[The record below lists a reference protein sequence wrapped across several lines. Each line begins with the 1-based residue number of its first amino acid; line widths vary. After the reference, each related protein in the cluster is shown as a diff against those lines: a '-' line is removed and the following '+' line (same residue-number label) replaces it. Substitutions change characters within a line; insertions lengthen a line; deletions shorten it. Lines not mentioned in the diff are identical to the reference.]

1 MIVER
6 VINSIF
12 TSNTYLLHEDGGLDY
27 WLVDIGDIDPVQALL
42 PEGAKVQGL
51 LLTHTHYDHMYG
63 INRLVSLFP
72 DCLVYTSE
80 HGREGLYSDKLNNSR
95 YHYDKLVYSREDNVR
110 VLCEGD
116 LVPLWP
122 GCDAEVY
129 ETPGHDWSCLVYRV
143 GSSVFSGDSFLPGI
157 KVTALFPKSDKTKA
171 VASEQRIRALSSGRM
186 VYPGHGESSMID

>member
-27 WLVDIGDIDPVQALL
+27 WLVDIGDIDPVLALL